1 VEPSPAGKPED
12 RLVVNRRR
20 LSDLL
25 EAVRSGEIAVGEA
38 LDLLRDLPYAELGE
52 AKVDNHRELR
62 QGYPEVVF
70 CQGKTKGQVREIL
83 RYMIAE
89 RTHNVLATRAEAELF
104 TVVSDLHPQLRYN
117 AIGRTLVLQRERVA
131 EKDGTLVIVTAGTSD
146 LPVAEEAIETAK
158 LFGARVER
166 IDDVGVA
173 GLHRLVPHLPALRR
187 ARVLIVV
194 AGMEGALASVVAGLV
209 DRPVIAV
216 PTSVG
221 YGASFGG
228 LAALLGMLNTCAG
241 GVGVVNIDN
250 GYGAACL
257 ASLILRS

>member
-1 VEPSPAGKPED
+1 
-12 RLVVNRRR
+12 VNRQR
-20 LSDLL
+20 LTELL
-25 EAVRSGEIAVGEA
+25 DAVRRGEIPVGEA
-38 LDLLRDLPYAELGE
+38 ADRLRDLPYGELGE

-70 CQGKTKGQVREIL
+70 CQGKTQRQVREIL
-83 RYMIAE
+83 AYMIRE
-89 RTHNVLATRAEAELF
+89 RTHNVLATRADEPLF
-104 TVVSDLHPQLRYN
+104 AAVADLHPDLRYN
-117 AIGRTLVLQRERVA
+117 ALGRTMVLHREPVA
-131 EKDGTLVIVTAGTSD
+131 ELDADLAIVTAGTAD
-146 LPVAEEAIETAK
+146 LAVAEEATETAR
-158 LFGARVER
+158 LFGARIER
-166 IDDVGVA
+166 INDVGVA
-173 GLHRLVPHLPALRR
+173 GVHRLVRHLPALRR

-209 DRPVIAV
+209 NRPVVAV

-228 LAALLGMLNTCAG
+228 LAALLGMLNSCAG

-257 ASLILRS
+257 AGLILRTGFALESESGGGAQT